1 MSLFPQQDEDW
12 RFTIDGIQPAIER
25 PAPAPPSPSPMQQY
39 EQLGAA
45 YRQLSVA
52 QAQPQQISPLVGPK
66 GGQLGLQPAPLTA
79 GFDQD
84 WIAKRISA
92 GSADG
97 ATIGGGKGGGGGQED
112 DMDDPHNPKRDAV
125 TQRDYGKMKG
135 ADRLQGGGGGWSK
148 FKGMFGM

>member
-1 MSLFPQQDEDW
+1 
-12 RFTIDGIQPAIER
+12 
-25 PAPAPPSPSPMQQY
+25 MQQY

-52 QAQPQQISPLVGPK
+52 QSQPQQISPLTGPVS
-66 GGQLGLQPAPLTA
+66 GQLGMPASNLTA
-79 GFDQD
+79 GFDPN
-84 WIAKRISA
+84 WLAKQTSA

-97 ATIGGGKGGGGGQED
+97 ATIGGGGGGGGKQSED
-112 DMDDPHNPKRDAV
+112 PLDDPHHPDRDAV

-135 ADRLQGGGGGWSK
+135 ADRLQGGGGGMWSK